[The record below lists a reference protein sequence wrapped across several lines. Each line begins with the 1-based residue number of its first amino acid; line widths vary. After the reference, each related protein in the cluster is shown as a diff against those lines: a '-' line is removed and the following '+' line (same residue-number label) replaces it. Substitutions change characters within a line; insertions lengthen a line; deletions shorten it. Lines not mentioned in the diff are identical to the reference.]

1 MYRTRRIGKWRSLGR
16 WRRLSDKLTG
26 RWSNLNDRLLDG
38 ERLVDRLMVTEH
50 VSEHGGHVFHH
61 SLLPAHLRVIAS
73 SFSSRE
79 GNSLIHRCTFVNEL
93 LCFLKTDKQTDLT
106 NDESTK
112 RSIAVFLLSDK
123 NDKQIILTSA
133 ATYSRFCFAW
143 KSLPASVYFVQSLNI
158 PAPNSGTKAAIVG
171 PLTAQP
177 RSPTPHDG
185 HEGGFTSTPSLL

>member
-1 MYRTRRIGKWRSLGR
+1 MSKPRRIGKWRSLGR

-112 RSIAVFLLSDK
+112 RSIVVFLLSDK
-123 NDKQIILTSA
+123 NDKQILTSA
-133 ATYSRFCFAW
+133 ATYSRFSFAW
-143 KSLPASVYFVQSLNI
+143 KSLPVSVYFVQSLNI
-158 PAPNSGTKAAIVG
+158 PPPNSGTKAAIPG